1 MEELEND
8 FIENDDDT
16 YELAL
21 DSAEERRII
30 SEPKDLSIRE
40 LMTLKAEGNLDL
52 QPSYQRE
59 YVYDSNKTKPSR
71 LIESILIDV
80 PIPVIYLAEERNCSY
95 SVIDGQQRLT
105 TFISFV
111 DGKFPNGEEFK
122 LSGLKILPEL
132 NKKRFSDLSKEL
144 QNKIRGTTLHS
155 IIIRRESNED
165 IKFEIFERLNTGSI
179 KLNEDEIRNS
189 VYRGK
194 YIDLL
199 KDLADSSDFHFLV
212 NNENA
217 RKRMIYR
224 GMILR
229 FLALSEKSYL
239 NYKPSIK
246 QFCNKELRENRN
258 LSNEKAKEYKG
269 RFFKSVELCK
279 LAFGENA
286 FRRFK
291 MGDKENP
298 NGKYTATKINMAL
311 YDIEMCG
318 FAMFDKNQIIAHLDE
333 IREGLLNLQTNN
345 DEFIRAIELQTS
357 DKEQVI
363 KRFQIWLDFLH
374 NVVSNKQ
381 NRIFPYSIKKQLF
394 SSDST
399 CKLCNNQ
406 ILCIDDAEV
415 DHIVPFAQG
424 GKTIIENAQI
434 AHRYC
439 NRKKGDKQT

>member
-1 MEELEND
+1 MEE
-8 FIENDDDT
+8 IENEFFENEEDN
-16 YELAL
+16 YEVAL
-21 DSAEERRII
+21 DSTEERRIL

-40 LMTLKAEGNLDL
+40 LITLKSEGNLDL

-59 YVYDSNKTKPSR
+59 YVYDSNKSRPSR
-71 LIESILIDV
+71 LIESILMDV
-80 PIPVIYLAEERNCSY
+80 PIPVIYLAEEKDCSY

-111 DGKFPNGEEFK
+111 EGKFPSGEVFK
-122 LSGLKILPEL
+122 LSGLKILSEL
-132 NKKRFSDLSKEL
+132 NKKSFSDLPKEL
-144 QNKIRGTTLHS
+144 QNKIRGTTLHT
-155 IIIRRESNED
+155 IIIRKESNED

-199 KDLADSSDFHFLV
+199 NELADNPDFHFLV

-217 RKRMIYR
+217 KKRMIYR

-258 LSNEKAKEYKG
+258 LSNEKSKEYKD
-269 RFFKSVELCK
+269 RFLKSVELCK
-279 LAFGENA
+279 LCFGENA

-291 MGDKENP
+291 IGDESNP
-298 NGKYTATKINMAL
+298 NGKYTNSRLNMAL
-311 YDIEMCG
+311 FDIEMCG
-318 FAMFDKNQIIAHLDE
+318 FAMFEKNQIVVHLDE
-333 IREGLLNLQTNN
+333 IREGLLDLQTNN
-345 DEFIRAIELQTS
+345 EEFVRAIEIQTS
-357 DKEQVI
+357 DKEQVV
-363 KRFQIWLDFLH
+363 KRFSIWLDFL
-374 NVVSNKQ
+374 NNIVSNKQ
-381 NRIFPYSIKKQLF
+381 ERNFPYSVKKQLF
-394 SSDST
+394 DLDQT
-399 CKLCNNQ
+399 CKICNNQ

-415 DHIVPFAQG
+415 DHIVPFSQG

-439 NRKKGDKQT
+439 NRKKSDRQS

>member
-59 YVYDSNKTKPSR
+59 YVYDTNKTKPSR

-199 KDLADSSDFHFLV
+199 KDLADNPDFHFLV

-229 FLALSEKSYL
+229 FL
-239 NYKPSIK
+239 
-246 QFCNKELRENRN
+246 Q
-258 LSNEKAKEYKG
+258 
-269 RFFKSVELCK
+269 
-279 LAFGENA
+279 
-286 FRRFK
+286 
-291 MGDKENP
+291 
-298 NGKYTATKINMAL
+298 
-311 YDIEMCG
+311 
-318 FAMFDKNQIIAHLDE
+318 
-333 IREGLLNLQTNN
+333 
-345 DEFIRAIELQTS
+345 
-357 DKEQVI
+357 
-363 KRFQIWLDFLH
+363 
-374 NVVSNKQ
+374 
-381 NRIFPYSIKKQLF
+381 
-394 SSDST
+394 
-399 CKLCNNQ
+399 
-406 ILCIDDAEV
+406 
-415 DHIVPFAQG
+415 
-424 GKTIIENAQI
+424 
-434 AHRYC
+434 
-439 NRKKGDKQT
+439 